1 MKIKKSK
8 NFTKFKPQRWV
19 VKLGSSVVTGNGKG
33 IFDGAIDNYASQIDT
48 LAKAGHEIIV
58 VSSGAIAEG
67 IRRLGW
73 TKRPSHINKLQAA
86 AAAGQVGLIRAYES
100 AFEKLGRLTAQI
112 LLTHEDFSDR
122 KRYLNSKS
130 TMLSLLRED
139 VILIINENDTVATE
153 EIKVGDNDTLAA
165 LVANQLAAD
174 LLIILTDKSG
184 VYDADPDLDPGAE
197 LINQALVSDKRLL
210 EVSSRNTSKFG
221 VGGMVTK
228 IRAAKIAASGGANT
242 IVTNGFEKNVLTRYA
257 EGQPIGT
264 LIKADLPILN
274 AKKQWLSSQLKIKGS
289 FVLDEGAEKAI
300 YENGKSLLPIG
311 VIEVNGDFDRGD
323 TVLCIN
329 KKRKKMAIGLTNY
342 SSSDAK
348 KIIGKTSS
356 EIESTIGY
364 VEEPELVHRDN
375 LTLTDSNFSFEK
387 M

>member
-1 MKIKKSK
+1 M
-8 NFTKFKPQRWV
+8 
-19 VKLGSSVVTGNGKG
+19 VTGNGKG
-33 IFDGAIDNYASQIDT
+33 IVDGAIDNYASQIDT
-48 LAKAGHEIIV
+48 LAKAGYEIIV

-130 TMLSLLRED
+130 TMLSLLREE

-184 VYDADPDLDPGAE
+184 VFDADPDLDPDAE
-197 LINQALVSDKRLL
+197 LINQAFVSDKRLL

-264 LIKADLPILN
+264 LIKADLPTLN

-329 KKRKKMAIGLTNY
+329 KRRKKMAIGLTNY
-342 SSSDAK
+342 SSYDAK

-356 EIESTIGY
+356 EIESIIGY
-364 VEEPELVHRDN
+364 VEEPELIHRDN